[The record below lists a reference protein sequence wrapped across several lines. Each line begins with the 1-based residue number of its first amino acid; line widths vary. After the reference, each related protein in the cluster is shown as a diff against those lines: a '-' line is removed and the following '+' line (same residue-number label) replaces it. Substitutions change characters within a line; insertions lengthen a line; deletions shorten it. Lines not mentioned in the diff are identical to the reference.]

1 LDFVLSLMKSKS
13 TKQQLRKQRT
23 LRKAATYSGIG
34 IHTGRTVSMRFI
46 PAPDST
52 GVVFQRVDLPS
63 KPLIPATVEY
73 VLETSRSTTIGIQ
86 DVRVQTVEHVLA
98 AVRACGID
106 NLLIEI
112 DNIEPP
118 IGNGS
123 SDVFV
128 EMIENAG
135 IVEQESS
142 IGSVA
147 LTQPVYHSEGEIHL
161 VALPS
166 PEYMLSY
173 TLSYPEHP
181 LLKAQYHS
189 IKLTPESFKKEIAP
203 CRTFSLYEE
212 VSYLIDKGL
221 IKGGSLDN
229 AVVIKGDAVLSK
241 HGLFFPDEMVR
252 HKVLDLIGDLSL
264 VGIPFVAHIIA
275 IRSGHAANVSFA
287 KKILAAIASQD
298 Q

>member
-1 LDFVLSLMKSKS
+1 MDNKNVNH
-13 TKQQLRKQRT
+13 KQRKQRT
-23 LRKAATYSGIG
+23 LGNAVAFSGIG
-34 IHTGRTVSMRFI
+34 IHTGRTVSMRFV
-46 PAPDST
+46 PAPPST
-52 GVVFQRVDLPS
+52 GIVFKRVDLPS

-98 AVRACGID
+98 AIRSNDID
-106 NLLIEI
+106 NLYIEI

-128 EMIENAG
+128 EMIEEAKV
-135 IVEQESS
+135 VEQDAVITPVS
-142 IGSVA
+142 
-147 LTQPVYHSEGEIHL
+147 LTAPVFHSEGEIHL

-189 IKLTPESFKKEIAP
+189 VKLTPESFKREIAP

-241 HGLFFPDEMVR
+241 GGLFFPDEMVR

-264 VGIPFVAHIIA
+264 VGLPFDAHVIA
-275 IRSGHAANVSFA
+275 IRSGHAANVAFA
-287 KKILAAIASQD
+287 RKILAAIAAQSNLD
-298 Q
+298 KMHR

>member
-1 LDFVLSLMKSKS
+1 MNAEQINQ
-13 TKQQLRKQRT
+13 KQRKQRT
-23 LRKAATYSGIG
+23 LGKAVSYSGIG
-34 IHTGRTVSMRFI
+34 IHTGRTVSMRFV
-46 PAPDST
+46 PAPAST
-52 GVVFQRVDLPS
+52 GIVFCRVDLAS

-98 AVRACGID
+98 AVKAFQID
-106 NLLIEI
+106 NLFIEI

-128 EMIENAG
+128 EMIEEAKL
-135 IVEQESS
+135 VEQE
-142 IGSVA
+142 GSLVSPIR
-147 LTQPVYHSEGEIHL
+147 LTAPIYHSEGEIHL

-166 PEYMLSY
+166 HEYTLSY

-189 IKLTPESFKKEIAP
+189 IKLSPESFKKEIAP

-241 HGLFFPDEMVR
+241 GGLFYPDEMVR

-264 VGIPFVAHIIA
+264 VGLPFEALVIA
-275 IRSGHAANVSFA
+275 IRSGHAANVAFA
-287 KKILAAIASQD
+287 RKILKAIAGQD
-298 Q
+298 QLC

>member
-1 LDFVLSLMKSKS
+1 MESKS
-13 TKQQLRKQRT
+13 THQKLRKQRT
-23 LRKAATYSGIG
+23 LRKAVSYSGIG
-34 IHTGRTVSMRFI
+34 IHTGRTVSMRFV

-52 GVVFQRVDLPS
+52 GVVFRRIDLPS

-98 AVRACGID
+98 AIKASNID
-106 NLLIEI
+106 NLFIEI

-123 SDVFV
+123 SDIF
-128 EMIENAG
+128 IELIEEAG
-135 IVEQESS
+135 VVEQDASVKA
-142 IGSVA
+142 VA
-147 LTQPVYHSEGEIHL
+147 LTQPIFYSEGDIHL
-161 VALPS
+161 VALPAA
-166 PEYMLSY
+166 EYMLSY

-189 IKLTPESFKKEIAP
+189 IKLTPESFKHEIAP

-241 HGLFFPDEMVR
+241 NGLFFPDEMVR

-264 VGIPFVAHIIA
+264 VGIPFAAHVIA
-275 IRSGHAANVSFA
+275 IRSGHAANVAFA
-287 KKILAAIASQD
+287 KKILTAIASQD

>member
-1 LDFVLSLMKSKS
+1 MDNKNIKH
-13 TKQQLRKQRT
+13 KQRKQRT
-23 LRKAATYSGIG
+23 LGKTASFSGIG
-34 IHTGRTVSMRFI
+34 IHTGRTVSMQFV
-46 PAPDST
+46 PAPPST
-52 GVVFQRVDLPS
+52 GIVFKRVDLPS

-98 AVRACGID
+98 AIRSNNID
-106 NLLIEI
+106 NLYIEI

-123 SDVFV
+123 SDLFV
-128 EMIENAG
+128 EMIEEATV
-135 IVEQESS
+135 VEQEAMIST
-142 IGSVA
+142 IA
-147 LTQPVYHSEGEIHL
+147 LSAPVFYSEGDIHL

-166 PEYMLSY
+166 SEYMLSY

-189 IKLTPESFKKEIAP
+189 LKLTPESFKKEIAP

-241 HGLFFPDEMVR
+241 GGLFFPDEMVR

-264 VGIPFVAHIIA
+264 VGLPFEAHVMA
-275 IRSGHAANVSFA
+275 IRSGHAANVAFA
-287 KKILAAIASQD
+287 RKILAAIAAQSNFEKTQ
-298 Q
+298 